1 MVRDDRDPSDFHV
14 SDYDPATDTVAD
26 LQSSLQESI
35 MEAQEDAF
43 VQGVGRGY
51 REGTKQ
57 VGLSRWLQQEIA
69 QSDGQRR
76 TALIDVQH
84 WLADHGCRLW
94 RGEGWDY
101 VPVNHGLILTP
112 QVRIGGEDGD

>member
-1 MVRDDRDPSDFHV
+1 MHV
-14 SDYDPATDTVAD
+14 SDFDPDVGD
-26 LQSSLQESI
+26 LTNLQESLTQTI
-35 MEAQEDAF
+35 NDAREDAF

-57 VGLSRWLQQEIA
+57 LGLSRWLQQEIA

-76 TALIDVQH
+76 AALIDVQQ
-84 WLADHGCRLW
+84 WLSEHGCALW

-112 QVRIGGEDGD
+112 RPDFGGEDGDT